1 MTDWDQD
8 SRRDVPG
15 GARREA
21 AGEPRMDSIH
31 DAIRD
36 GIHKDINNRMRMR
49 SGRRDHGSHGIIV
62 GAIVCAIGVVLLL
75 DHMGVVSADR
85 LWRLWPV
92 LLIIAGVGRLSIP
105 GRRAWGAMLMLI
117 GSLLLLGNFDV
128 LHFHW
133 ADLWPLVIICVGL
146 VMIWNAIEARRVR
159 GRVSNT
165 ADDVPTMNATA
176 VFGGIERRISAR
188 DFRRGTVTCVFGGG
202 EIDFHD
208 ADMEG
213 SEATLE
219 VNAIFGGAEIRVP
232 ETWAVE
238 FHGQT
243 LFGGYSDKT
252 RMSMPTDP
260 SGVQR
265 KTLFITGT
273 TCFGGVEVK
282 N

>member
-1 MTDWDQD
+1 MTDRDQD
-8 SRRDVPG
+8 SKRDVAGGGRRDFAG
-15 GARREA
+15 G
-21 AGEPRMDSIH
+21 PQMDSMQ
-31 DAIRD
+31 DAMRD
-36 GIHKDINNRMRMR
+36 GIHNDIKNRMRMR
-49 SGRRDHGSHGIIV
+49 AGSRDHGSPGIFV
-62 GAIVCAIGVVLLL
+62 GAIVCVLGIVLLL
-75 DHMGVVSADR
+75 DHMGLVSADR
-85 LWRLWPV
+85 LWRLWPA
-92 LLIIAGVGRLSIP
+92 LLIVAGIARLSTP
-105 GRRAWGAMLMLI
+105 GRRAWGAMLMVI

-133 ADLWPLVIICVGL
+133 ADFWPLVIICVGV

-176 VFGGIERRISAR
+176 VFGGVERRISAR

-232 ETWAVE
+232 ENWAVE

-243 LFGGYSDKT
+243 LFGPLIPLAVSERHYSSPAPPALVASRSRT
-252 RMSMPTDP
+252 SRACI
-260 SGVQR
+260 R
-265 KTLFITGT
+265 
-273 TCFGGVEVK
+273 C
-282 N
+282 